1 MNAGDLKNIR
11 KLRNEVRGLELLI
24 KDISGEVVED
34 VVSGSSPSFPYS
46 KHKIIIRGVDD
57 KRIHSTRLRLIKK
70 RNKLREA
77 IEEAEKYLEMIDDP
91 IDRNILR
98 LRCELGMEWKDVA
111 REMSI
116 TEEACRKRF
125 SRFMLKMEGRHDP
138 VEHGQRNKG
147 GRTSDGNFK

>member
-1 MNAGDLKNIR
+1 MTTKCSETLKGSRDNTGVKVNAGDLKNIR

-24 KDISGEVVED
+24 KDISSEVVED

-57 KRIHSTRLRLIKK
+57 KRIHSTRIRLIRK
-70 RNKLREA
+70 RNELRQA
-77 IEEAEKYLEMIDDP
+77 IEEAEKYLETIDDP

-111 REMSI
+111 SEMNS
-116 TEEACRKRF
+116 TEGACKMRF
-125 SRFMLKMEGRHDP
+125 SRMMKEMED
-138 VEHGQRNKG
+138 K
-147 GRTSDGNFK
+147 